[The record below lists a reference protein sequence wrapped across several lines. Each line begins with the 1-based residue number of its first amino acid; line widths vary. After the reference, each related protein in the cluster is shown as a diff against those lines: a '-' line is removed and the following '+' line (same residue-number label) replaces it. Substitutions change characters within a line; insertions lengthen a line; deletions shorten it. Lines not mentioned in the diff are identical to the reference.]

1 MPTNTY
7 VALATQTL
15 ASAASS
21 VIFNSI
27 PQGYTDLVL
36 VAQPKNTTQAAV
48 FTASLFFNADT
59 GTSST
64 NYSNTWMYGTGS
76 TAASFRWTSSSPAHG
91 VPYGGGTTN
100 FNNIGIVNIMNY
112 SNATTFK
119 TAITRY
125 QEDSA
130 VYSLV
135 SLWRNTAPITS
146 ITLYPGDAGSN
157 TLAAG
162 STFTIYGIKAQVTP
176 GTAKATGGTISYD
189 NFGNVYHTFTS
200 GGTFTPTQSLT
211 ADILTIAGG
220 GGGGGEFGGGGG
232 AGGLLYTSG
241 ASLTAVGYTVT
252 VGAGGAGTISSQA
265 GNGTS
270 SIFSSYTA
278 IGGGSGGG
286 NSNTYAA
293 RTGGSG
299 GGGSR
304 GGSGAAGTSGQGFA
318 GGTANGGETGA
329 GGGGAGAVG
338 VNSVS
343 SGVGSAGGAGSNAY
357 SAFAVATS
365 TGVSNYYAGGG
376 GGAGYAGISG
386 AGGAGGIGGGG
397 NGGGTNSSIAA
408 GAPGS
413 ANTGG
418 GGGGGSY
425 IGGVGNYTGGNG
437 GSGLV
442 IIRYAG

>member
-15 ASAASS
+15 GSTVSS
-21 VIFNSI
+21 VTFSSI

-36 VAQPKNTTQAAV
+36 VA
-48 FTASLFFNADT
+48 TASRGITGSGAADFNMTFNGDT
-59 GTSST
+59 GTNYSVTLLYEANSTRST
-64 NYSNTWMYGTGS
+64 NRANLNWMGAVGDNNLLQSAVNIMSYSNTITYKTAIGRWGSPTDSQVRASVGVWRS
-76 TAASFRWTSSSPAHG
+76 TAAITSLTITP
-91 VPYGGGTTN
+91 T
-100 FNNIGIVNIMNY
+100 NNI
-112 SNATTFK
+112 
-119 TAITRY
+119 
-125 QEDSA
+125 
-130 VYSLV
+130 
-135 SLWRNTAPITS
+135 
-146 ITLYPGDAGSN
+146 
-157 TLAAG
+157 AAG
-162 STFTIYGIKAQVTP
+162 STLTLYGIKAQVTP